1 MQQQFTD
8 HIRAKFPFLKD
19 QKLLIAIS
27 GGIDS
32 VVLTHLLHKEGYQI
46 ALAHCNFQ
54 LRKEES
60 NLDEV
65 FIKDLGKSLNIATY
79 CIRFETTKFAQKQ
92 KLSTQLAAR
101 SLRYNWFQKLLKE
114 EKFSYVLTAHHA
126 DDNLETFLINLTRGT
141 GLEGLTGIPAIN
153 NTIIRPLLP
162 FSRTTILAYAKDKN
176 IEWREDKSNASTKY
190 IRNKIRHQV
199 IPILKEIN
207 PSLLDSFAKT
217 TTYLQDSQEIITD
230 KIQEVSENVVHSETL
245 NLDKNNCKLNI
256 QKINQLS
263 NPKAYLYQLLKS
275 YHFTEWNDIYKLLSA
290 QSGKYVFSK
299 THVLLKDR
307 EFLILFKKSENS
319 ASTEIEIL
327 KNQIEITNPIHLKLE
342 ECQYQEL
349 QYKQSI
355 FIDTNTIQFPLKV
368 RKWKNG
374 DVFYPYG
381 MEGKKKVSKFFKD
394 EKFSLFQKQN
404 TWLLCNNNNAI
415 IWIVGYR
422 KDRRFLATKNT
433 KTALKISFLG

>member
-8 HIRAKFPFLKD
+8 HIRAKFPFLKN

-60 NLDEV
+60 TLDEV
-65 FIKDLGKSLNIATY
+65 FIKDLGKSLDIPTY

-114 EKFSYVLTAHHA
+114 EQFSYVLTAHHA

-190 IRNKIRHQV
+190 IRNRIRHQV
-199 IPILKEIN
+199 IPVLKEIN

-217 TTYLQDSQEIITD
+217 ITYLQDSQEIITD
-230 KIQEVSENVVHSETL
+230 KIQEVSENVGHSETL
-245 NLDKNNCKLNI
+245 DLDKKNCKLDF
-256 QKINQLS
+256 IN
-263 NPKAYLYQLLKS
+263 
-275 YHFTEWNDIYKLLSA
+275 
-290 QSGKYVFSK
+290 
-299 THVLLKDR
+299 
-307 EFLILFKKSENS
+307 
-319 ASTEIEIL
+319 
-327 KNQIEITNPIHLKLE
+327 
-342 ECQYQEL
+342 
-349 QYKQSI
+349 
-355 FIDTNTIQFPLKV
+355 FI
-368 RKWKNG
+368 
-374 DVFYPYG
+374 
-381 MEGKKKVSKFFKD
+381 
-394 EKFSLFQKQN
+394 
-404 TWLLCNNNNAI
+404 
-415 IWIVGYR
+415 
-422 KDRRFLATKNT
+422 
-433 KTALKISFLG
+433 